1 MTWRA
6 TAGRPYTEEPKEED
20 PAEDLAEDP
29 AEDLA
34 EDPAMVAAAKA
45 GG

>member
-29 AEDLA
+29 A
-34 EDPAMVAAAKA
+34 MVAAAKA